1 VRAFE
6 TAPRSAFAAAGAGML
21 SIGAALALAAILSA
35 CSATPAG
42 PPLTPAQQEKITLDL
57 STLDDRGLRG
67 PRNGLRSMS
76 YEFCIPAGERYA
88 AEVRR
93 IDPTVEVM
101 RGSRGR
107 IGCTGNQYLCVGNT
121 GQRGYRE
128 VLERLAGLDY
138 SSRIVESTFE

>member
-1 VRAFE
+1 
-6 TAPRSAFAAAGAGML
+6 ML
-21 SIGAALALAAILSA
+21 YIGAALALAAILSA
-35 CSATPAG
+35 CSATPAR

-88 AEVRR
+88 AEVQR

>member
-1 VRAFE
+1 MQRN
-6 TAPRSAFAAAGAGML
+6 RSSTK
-21 SIGAALALAAILSA
+21 SIVSTLALAIALAA
-35 CSATPAG
+35 CSTTGAG
-42 PPLTPAQQEKITLDL
+42 PALTRTQRDKIALDL

-88 AEVRR
+88 TEVQR

-107 IGCTGNQYLCVGNT
+107 IGCTKSQYLCVGNT
-121 GQRGYRE
+121 GQHGYHQ
-128 VLERLAGLDY
+128 VLEQLAGLDY
-138 SSRIVESTFE
+138 TSRIVESTFE